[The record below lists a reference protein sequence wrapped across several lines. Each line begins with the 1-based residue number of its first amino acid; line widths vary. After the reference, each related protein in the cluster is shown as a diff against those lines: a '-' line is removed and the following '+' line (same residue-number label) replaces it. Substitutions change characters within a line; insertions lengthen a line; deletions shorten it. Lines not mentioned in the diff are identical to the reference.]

1 MVQMVGNLLN
11 NALKFTQPGGQVHVS
26 IRMLGVACEVS
37 VRDDGIGIDPQE
49 LDSIFDPFV
58 QVERARSGAQ
68 GGMGIGLALVR
79 ELAISHGGRVHALSE
94 GPGQGTEIVLTLPLA
109 LVQKDEG
116 TPAGPAKIQPRTPGL
131 SILLVEDNEDA
142 RESLALLLTLNGHEV
157 SVVTTGR
164 AGVEAVSTH
173 PPDVLICDV
182 GLPDLS
188 GFQVIR
194 AIRAAHPSAGVFA
207 IALTGYAQPQDR
219 DQAFQSGFD
228 AHLAKPPDFAELDQ
242 ILSEVARRKASSSAT

>member
-1 MVQMVGNLLN
+1 
-11 NALKFTQPGGQVHVS
+11 
-26 IRMLGVACEVS
+26 
-37 VRDDGIGIDPQE
+37 
-49 LDSIFDPFV
+49 
-58 QVERARSGAQ
+58 
-68 GGMGIGLALVR
+68 VR

-109 LVQKDEG
+109 LVQKDER
-116 TPAGPAKIQPRTPGL
+116 TPAAPAKVQPRTPGL

-164 AGVEAVSTH
+164 AGVEAVSAH

-219 DQAFQSGFD
+219 DQALQSGFD

-242 ILSEVARRKASSSAT
+242 ILSEVARRKASPSET